1 MAEREGMYSYVNR
14 EILRRRV
21 GGRAVYPALCLHD
34 TYIAP
39 GGMIRFRILAIILLI
54 GLFLSVSVVVS
65 PLYAQKEDTGKLGPV
80 LHRLLVEYER
90 AGKDRAMKLASRD
103 GLEVKLIKGES
114 LIPVVLE
121 AVRPN
126 GSSGI
131 DLARIEGLGI
141 RVDAVSR
148 SYVRIL
154 VPVSKL
160 RILSKLDDISVA
172 RVPTRAKPVDIGY
185 GSIISQSVG
194 LTGADALQ
202 GIGFAGGGVKVAVVD
217 LGFIGLTDAIA
228 AGELPPGTVRLK
240 GNQTGIDIETG
251 TEHGVGVAE
260 HVMDMAPGAELYC
273 ILVDDEVDLQNA
285 ADYMRDNGI
294 RVANHSV
301 GWVNASY
308 YDDTGPLT
316 GIINDSHDDDGVFWA
331 VSAGN
336 DALRHWRGAWNDP
349 DEDGLYNFS
358 GSDEGMDLSGSYST
372 AYIFLNWDQ
381 YGNSLTDLDLY
392 IYDKDDVLVASGT
405 GAQTGNQDPQEWA
418 GFSYNTSRAP
428 YRIEIEHY
436 SGPTADLDI
445 TIFSFYH
452 NLEYPVP
459 GNALMEPA
467 DAHGAFTVGAVYQG
481 DYNLPDPPP
490 EYFSSHGP
498 TNDGRPK
505 PDITAPDGTS
515 SLAYGASYGT
525 SFSSPTTAG
534 AAALMLSVDPLF
546 SPVLLGDTL
555 QAMAIDIGIAGSD
568 SVHGSGKLNF
578 AVSIDSM
585 PSITS
590 VADVPDDQGLSVEIG
605 WTKSFFDYTGSPREI
620 TAYDILRL
628 TEAEVW
634 DSVATVPATG
644 AGSYAAI
651 ALTLQDSTIAG
662 GVHYSV
668 FTVRARTADPG
679 DYFVS
684 VPDSGYSVDNIV
696 PPEPTGLTVAYNA
709 PGGTNVSWDA
719 SGEPDVVL
727 YRIYRDIEMSFDPAP
742 EDLVHETPDS
752 FWVDTVEDGY
762 LYYYRVSAVD
772 DAGNESPRAAT
783 ETTTGAETQ
792 PGAIVLH
799 QNVPNPFNPTT
810 LIRFELPAR
819 ARVRLHVY
827 DVGGRLVRT
836 LVDGELQQ
844 GLQEIPWNGRDDRG
858 VNVASGVY
866 FYRLETPRAVVSR
879 KMVLLR

>member
-1 MAEREGMYSYVNR
+1 MTEREDMIDSGNR

-34 TYIAP
+34 TRIAP
-39 GGMIRFRILAIILLI
+39 GGMILFRVLAIILLI

-65 PLYAQKEDTGKLGPV
+65 PLYAQKAETGKLGPV

-90 AGKDRAMKLASRD
+90 AGKDRAMMLASRD
-103 GLEVKLIKGES
+103 GLEVRLVEGES

-131 DLARIEGLGI
+131 DLARIEGLGM

-148 SYVRIL
+148 SFVRVLAPI
-154 VPVSKL
+154 PRL
-160 RILSKLDDISVA
+160 RALAALDDISRA

-185 GSIISQSVG
+185 GSILSQSVG
-194 LTGADALQ
+194 LTGADLLQ
-202 GIGFAGGGVKVAVVD
+202 EIGFAGDGVKVAVVD
-217 LGFIGLTDAIA
+217 LGFIGLTDAIS

-240 GNQTGIDIETG
+240 GDQTGVNIETG

-285 ADYMRDNGI
+285 ADYIRDNGI
-294 RVANHSV
+294 KVANHSV

-316 GIINDSHDDDGVFWA
+316 GIINESRDVDGVFWA
-331 VSAGN
+331 ISSGN
-336 DALRHWRGAWNDP
+336 DALRHWRGTWNDP

-358 GSDEGMDLSGSYST
+358 ETDEGMDLSGSYST

-436 SGPTADLDI
+436 SGPTDDLDI

-481 DYNLPDPPP
+481 DYDLPDPPP

-515 SLAYGASYGT
+515 SLTYGASYGT

-534 AAALMLSVDPLF
+534 AAVLMLSVEPSF
-546 SPVLLGDTL
+546 SPVQLADTL
-555 QAMAIDIGIAGSD
+555 RAMAIDIGIAGPD
-568 SVHGSGKLNF
+568 SVHGAGKLNF
-578 AVSIDSM
+578 AVSMDSI

-590 VADVPDDQGLSVEIG
+590 VADVPGDQGLAVEIG
-605 WTKSFFDYTGSPREI
+605 WTKSFFDYAGSPRQI
-620 TAYDILRL
+620 VAYDILRQSAPL
-628 TEAEVW
+628 VW
-634 DSVATVPATG
+634 DSVATVPA
-644 AGSYAAI
+644 AGSESYAAP
-651 ALTLQDSTIAG
+651 APTLQDSTAEG
-662 GVHYSV
+662 GVDYSV
-668 FTVRARTADPG
+668 FTVRARTAAPG
-679 DYFVS
+679 DSFVS
-684 VPDSGYSVDNIV
+684 APDSGYSVDNIV

-719 SGEPDVVL
+719 SGEPDIVL
-727 YRIYRDIEMSFDPAP
+727 YRIYRDIEMSFDPSP
-742 EDLVHETPDS
+742 EDLVHETPDT
-752 FWVDTVEDGY
+752 FWVDTVENGY

-772 DAGNESPRAAT
+772 DAGNESLRAAA
-783 ETTTGAETQ
+783 ETTTGAEAL
-792 PGAIVLH
+792 PSALVLH

-819 ARVRLHVY
+819 ARVKLHVY
-827 DVGGRLVRT
+827 DVRGRLVRR
-836 LVDGELQQ
+836 LVEGELQE
-844 GLQEIPWNGRDDRG
+844 GVQEIPWNGRDDSG
-858 VNVASGVY
+858 VFAASGVY
-866 FYRLETPRAVVSR
+866 FYRLETPRGVVSR